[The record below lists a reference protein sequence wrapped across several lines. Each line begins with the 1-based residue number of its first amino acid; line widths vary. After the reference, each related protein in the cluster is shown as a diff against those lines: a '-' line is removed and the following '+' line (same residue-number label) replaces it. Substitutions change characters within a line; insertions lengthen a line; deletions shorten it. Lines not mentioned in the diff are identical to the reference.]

1 MKFKSFLKNIGIVVN
16 AADQFIPEYGAQI
29 HALTNRFFPGS
40 DNKVSA
46 ILSTAQDKL
55 DIAVGIVV
63 DAEVAGQALNVAGPD
78 KARLAAPKLAQLFLD
93 LAIVRGKS
101 PKDPEAFKAHVAAWA
116 GLTADLLNDFEA

>member
-1 MKFKSFLKNIGIVVN
+1 MSFKSILKHIGQAVN

-29 HALTNRFFPGS
+29 HALTDRFLPGS
-40 DNKVSA
+40 DNKISA
-46 ILSTAQDKL
+46 IMSTAQDKL

-101 PKDPEAFKAHVAAWA
+101 PKDPEAFKAHTAALGGA
-116 GLTADLLNDFEA
+116 IADLLNDFEA